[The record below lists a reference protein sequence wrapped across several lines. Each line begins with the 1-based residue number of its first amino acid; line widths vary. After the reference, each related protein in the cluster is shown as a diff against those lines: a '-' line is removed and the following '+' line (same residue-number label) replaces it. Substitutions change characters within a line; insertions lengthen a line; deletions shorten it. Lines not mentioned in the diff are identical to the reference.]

1 MTARTDVRAQL
12 DRASGLIDTFRRSAE
27 AGMAIDLTGLDRSV
41 AAMCDAI
48 AALPADQRPP
58 LKDAL
63 IALMDEMNAL
73 VAALEAQQQAVSDSL
88 KGVSSRQRAV
98 AAYGKGAAPGKT
110 GRGPQSK

>member
-1 MTARTDVRAQL
+1 MTARTDIRAQIG
-12 DRASGLIDTFRRSAE
+12 RTSVLIDTFRRSAQ

-48 AALPADQRPP
+48 AALPPEERPP

-63 IALMDEMNAL
+63 VALLDEMNTL
-73 VAALEAQQQAVSDSL
+73 VAALEAQQQEVSDSL

-98 AAYGKGAAPGKT
+98 AAYGKGAAPGKA

>member
-48 AALPADQRPP
+48 AALPPDQRPP
-58 LKDAL
+58 LKDSL
-63 IALMDEMNAL
+63 VALMDEMNAL
-73 VAALEAQQQAVSDSL
+73 VAAIEAQQQEVSDSL

-98 AAYGKGAAPGKT
+98 AAYGKGVTPGRPGKNPRT
-110 GRGPQSK
+110 K